1 MQKYEWIE
9 KYSVGVKEIDRQHQ
23 HFFEI
28 VNEIIKMTGQ
38 EQENVS
44 AQDLLPKITG
54 LSDYAVY
61 HFTTEENIFKRY
73 DYPDAEEHI
82 SAHNIYREKMKR
94 LVAEAGEERANT
106 KKIALEAAEFAGS
119 WLINHVMETDQ
130 KYVGFMH
137 NKGIE

>member
-1 MQKYEWIE
+1 VQKYEWIE
-9 KYSVGVKEIDRQHQ
+9 KCSVGVKEIDRQHQ

-38 EQENVS
+38 KDVS
-44 AQDLLPKITG
+44 AQDLLSKIIG
-54 LSDYAVY
+54 LSDYAIY
-61 HFTTEENIFKRY
+61 HFTTEENIFERY
-73 DYPDAEEHI
+73 NYPDAGEHI
-82 SAHNIYREKMKR
+82 GAHNIYREKMKR

-137 NKGIE
+137 SKGIE